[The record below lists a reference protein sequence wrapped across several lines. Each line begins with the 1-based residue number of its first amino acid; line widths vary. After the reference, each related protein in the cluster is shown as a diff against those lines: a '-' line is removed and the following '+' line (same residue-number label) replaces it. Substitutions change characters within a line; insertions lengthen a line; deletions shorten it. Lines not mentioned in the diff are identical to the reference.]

1 MAYAYHWRYSAE
13 NEAWSW
19 LYKPLL
25 QYTDGAIG
33 YPAPFKMH
41 WFEVV
46 FQTKFTP
53 TFQPHCVPR
62 VGPGR
67 VTPGKLGFVYQA
79 NGSENFEASSAM
91 SAPGVAVLIV
101 HEDHAPEVGFWL
113 VVLPK
118 NVEVFGAVVDAAAG
132 SVGAAIDG
140 AVEVTNFAVVGG
152 FVVLA
157 VEDILYAVD
166 VFVVVNA
173 FVVKL
178 EVDVETV
185 PEPAVEAAVV
195 VTGIEV
201 TTPVP
206 ICVHWGLGQST
217 RALHQA
223 S

>member
-1 MAYAYHWRYSAE
+1 
-13 NEAWSW
+13 
-19 LYKPLL
+19 
-25 QYTDGAIG
+25 
-33 YPAPFKMH
+33 MH

-46 FQTKFTP
+46 LQTKFSP
-53 TFQPHCVPR
+53 TFQLHCVPR
-62 VGPGR
+62 VRPGR

-101 HEDHAPEVGFWL
+101 HEDHAPEVGLWL
-113 VVLPK
+113 VVVPK

-132 SVGAAIDG
+132 SVGAAVDG

-157 VEDILYAVD
+157 VEAVD

-201 TTPVP
+201 TMPVP